1 MPDRRIPSG
10 DPHGQDQAPLHRN
23 RDRHR
28 RAQRSHRNERRLGEG
43 RSLGA
48 EGDGRPG
55 EAGHGDAGASL
66 RRRLRGLLRRR
77 ARLRRQAA
85 EEGCREGED
94 HLRRVHRPARG
105 RGLRPLGQAHRGRQ
119 EPAAGRARRARPRS
133 ARADLPVLARDAE
146 QRRRGARRFRRVAVK
161 RGVDHI
167 LTTHVG
173 SLPRPKDLL
182 DLMKAKLAGGAV
194 DRGAY
199 DARVASAVAECVRK
213 QVESGI
219 DFVSD
224 GEQSKPG
231 FFTYVRERLE
241 GFEERPQ
248 QKRRMFPDEVAA
260 FPEYYEKYFKE
271 AMTGGA
277 IAPIVPLVCIG
288 PVKYRGEAALER
300 DIANLKA
307 AAGGAHGAFM
317 PAVAPSGVG
326 TNEYYRIEE
335 EFFHAVG
342 AALHAEYKAIV
353 DAELLLQVDDP
364 FLCDIFGDS
373 ALGAARQRARAE
385 MYVEAINESL
395 RDILPEK
402 VRYHTCYGINE
413 GPRIHEAALSD
424 VVGYM
429 LKVNAGAYSFEAA
442 NPRHE
447 HEYHLWESVRLPE
460 GKVLIPGV
468 ITHASNIVEH
478 PVLIAERLVRFAKL
492 VGREN
497 VIAGADCGFS
507 SQATYHTEVHPT
519 VVWAKFEAL
528 RDGARLASKQ
538 LWS

>member
-1 MPDRRIPSG
+1 MDV
-10 DPHGQDQAPLHRN
+10 
-23 RDRHR
+23 
-28 RAQRSHRNERRLGEG
+28 G
-43 RSLGA
+43 R
-48 EGDGRPG
+48 
-55 EAGHGDAGASL
+55 
-66 RRRLRGLLRRR
+66 
-77 ARLRRQAA
+77 
-85 EEGCREGED
+85 
-94 HLRRVHRPARG
+94 
-105 RGLRPLGQAHRGRQ
+105 
-119 EPAAGRARRARPRS
+119 
-133 ARADLPVLARDAE
+133 
-146 QRRRGARRFRRVAVK
+146 
-161 RGVDHI
+161 I

-182 DLMKAKLAGGAV
+182 DLMKAKVSGLAYDGGA
-194 DRGAY
+194 Y
-199 DARVASAVAECVRK
+199 EKRVKSAVAECVRK

-219 DFVSD
+219 DIVSD

-241 GFEERPQ
+241 GFEQRPQ

-277 IAPIVPLVCIG
+277 IAPIVPLVCTG
-288 PVKYRGEAALER
+288 PVNYCGEEALAR
-300 DIANLKA
+300 DLANLKA
-307 AAGGAHGAFM
+307 AAKDARARGAFV

-326 TNEYYRIEE
+326 TNEYYRTEE

-342 AALHAEYKAIV
+342 AALRTEYKAIV
-353 DAELLLQVDDP
+353 DAGLLLQVDDP

-395 RDILPEK
+395 RGILPEK

-460 GKVLIPGV
+460 GKVIIPGV

-478 PVLIAERLVRFAKL
+478 PVLIAERLARFAKL

-497 VIAGADCGFS
+497 VVAGADCGFS
-507 SQATYHTEVHPT
+507 SQATYNTEVHPT
-519 VVWAKFEAL
+519 VVWAKFEAM
-528 RDGARLASKQ
+528 REGARLATQQ